1 MKKAMSLMLVLL
13 LCFAMDIPASAA
25 TPALSTEGKIE
36 HLIDCG
42 LPTDVLNE
50 LDESVIDAMYEE
62 SLESYIELVSY
73 DKTNEVSLVNGNA
86 YARGSIT
93 DGDFEMDTSVL
104 AVYESDRVT
113 FRYYAV
119 YTRYEWLTL
128 PSYRMRDGITVNW
141 DADLLTFMSGT
152 FYYDPSYKATAN
164 SNWTDDTVNYTNV
177 PDNLS
182 QGGVGVTFNL
192 RNYASAL
199 KGTAFIRLAKKNA
212 ASSGNYTAVNSNY
225 AHTTEELAAD
235 SLTIGLTDVNTTFVC
250 RDVYQNSASAASF
263 TIP

>member
-1 MKKAMSLMLVLL
+1 MKRAMSLMLVLL
-13 LCFAMDIPASAA
+13 LCFAMAIPASAA
-25 TPALSTEGKIE
+25 TPVLSPEGKIE

-42 LPTDVLNE
+42 LPADVLNE
-50 LDESVIDAMYEE
+50 LDESVIDAMYQE
-62 SLESYIELVSY
+62 SLGNYIELVSY
-73 DKTNEVSLVNGNA
+73 DKTNEVSMVNGNA
-86 YARGSIT
+86 RRAIT

-119 YTRYEWLTL
+119 YTRYEWLEL
-128 PSYRMRDGITVNW
+128 PAYRMRDGITVNW

-164 SNWTDDTVNYTNV
+164 SSWTDDTANYTDV

-182 QGGVGVTFNL
+182 QGGVGVTFDL

-250 RDVYQNSASAASF
+250 RDVYQNSASSESF